1 MKKTYNFYPL
11 SRDIQSHWLW
21 TDKEPFDKRSA
32 WIDLLLLANYID
44 TKTIYK
50 EEVIVCKRGDVNLS
64 ISFLSER
71 WRWSR
76 EKTRRFL
83 KALETD
89 GMLKL
94 KANTHR
100 TVITICDYECFG
112 QKGSKQYGLGYYKG
126 AKEKEEQIEAIVK
139 ESVQNILGN
148 KEEE

>member
-1 MKKTYNFYPL
+1 MKSNNFYPL
-11 SRDIQSHWLW
+11 SRDIQSHWIW

-64 ISFLSER
+64 ILQLSDR
-71 WRWSR
+71 WKWSR
-76 EKTRRFL
+76 DKTRRFL

-100 TVITICDYECFG
+100 TVITICDYEFFS

-126 AKEKEEQIEAIVK
+126 AKEKQEQIEKIVE
-139 ESVQNILGN
+139 ESVEKILNN
-148 KEEE
+148 KSEE